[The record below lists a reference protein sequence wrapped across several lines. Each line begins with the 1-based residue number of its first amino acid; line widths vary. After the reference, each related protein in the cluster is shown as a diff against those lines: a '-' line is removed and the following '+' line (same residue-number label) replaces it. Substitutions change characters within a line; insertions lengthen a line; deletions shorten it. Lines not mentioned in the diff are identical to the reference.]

1 MANHY
6 LTANFRSF
14 FGKLNP
20 GSSFEAIASSEYNTI
35 KGLIENRNG
44 PAAVLSPTCFL
55 QGSYRQQTA
64 IYSINDVDIVA
75 LCQLW
80 QPGATGGIGRTY
92 GRNEIFEI
100 IAAPL
105 RTDRRYASKLRFG
118 PTSMCIKVD
127 LGIKVEIL
135 PVVFKAGNNDPQKEP
150 FRLYRPESNTW
161 KDGYARYHQRW
172 LTWKNRQDAT
182 GGNFIP
188 AIKVFK
194 HLRSKFGVNAVSFH
208 IECFLYKLP
217 DELFLGS
224 PADYLLTL
232 FDYIAATPATT
243 WYSGVCRTP
252 CSDRDIFTGPEWS
265 LASWTQFHK
274 VIELGARAA
283 RLANESPTQSGA
295 IEDWQMILG
304 ADYFPANVS

>member
-14 FGKLNP
+14 FGRLNP
-20 GSSFEAIASSEYNTI
+20 GTSFESVASKEYNTI
-35 KGLIENRNG
+35 KDLIEDPDG

-75 LCQLW
+75 LCNLW
-80 QPGATGGIGRTY
+80 HPGGGTGRGY
-92 GRNEIFEI
+92 GRNEIFDI

-105 RTDRRYASKLRFG
+105 RADLRYKSKLRFG

-135 PVVFKAGNNDPQKEP
+135 PVVFKAGNSDPQKEP
-150 FRLYRPESNTW
+150 FRLYRPESSNW
-161 KDGYARYHQRW
+161 EDGYARYHQQW
-172 LTWKNRQDAT
+172 LSWKNRQDKTA
-182 GGNFIP
+182 GNFIP

-194 HLRSKFGVNAVSFH
+194 HLRTQFNLDAVSFH
-208 IECFLYKLP
+208 IECLLHKLS

-224 PADYLLTL
+224 PANYLLTL
-232 FDYIAATPATT
+232 FECIAATPAST
-243 WYSGVCRTP
+243 WYSSVCRTP
-252 CSDRDIFTGPEWS
+252 CGDRDIFTSTEWS

-274 VIELGARAA
+274 VMELYARAA
-283 RLANESPTQSGA
+283 RLANESSTQSGA
-295 IEDWQMILG
+295 IEAWQTILG
-304 ADYFPANVS
+304 ADYFPASVS